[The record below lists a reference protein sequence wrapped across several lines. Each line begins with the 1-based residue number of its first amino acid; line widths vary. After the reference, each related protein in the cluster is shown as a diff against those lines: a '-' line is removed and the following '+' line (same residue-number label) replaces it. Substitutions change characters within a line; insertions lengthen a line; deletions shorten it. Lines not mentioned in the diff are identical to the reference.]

1 MYSRRELF
9 LRHLAQTSPSPPM
22 LDIERAEGVFL
33 FDQNGKKYTD
43 LISGIAVSS
52 LGHKHPVIQKAVIDQ
67 VERHMHLMVYGEFI
81 ISPQQ
86 ELASRLASLLPPSLD
101 SVYFTNSGAEAVE
114 GAMKLAKRLTGRTGI
129 ASFRNSYHG
138 STQGALSICGNEE
151 LKNAFRPLL
160 PGHRMLEYNDEN
172 SLQQIDDSLAAVFIE
187 PIQAEAG
194 VILPHHGFLEKVKSR
209 CEATGTLLVFDE
221 IQTGMG
227 RTGKLFAFLEH
238 GITPDVLLLGKAFGG
253 GMPLA
258 AFISSHE
265 NMSALTHHPVLGHL
279 TTFGGHPVSCA
290 AAMASLNFIVGN
302 NLAVD
307 TLRKEKLFRENLKHP
322 SIIEIRGRGL
332 MLSLKFSSEK
342 FNQDVILK
350 CYDKGLITDWF
361 LFAPD
366 CLRIA
371 PPLIISDE
379 EIADACTKLT
389 AAIEEVTIK

>member
-52 LGHKHPVIQKAVIDQ
+52 LGHRHPAIQKAVIDQ
-67 VERHMHLMVYGEFI
+67 IERHMHLMVYGEFI

-129 ASFRNSYHG
+129 ASFRHSYHG

-379 EIADACTKLT
+379 EITVACTKLT

>member
-129 ASFRNSYHG
+129 ASFRHSYHG

-194 VILPHHGFLEKVKSR
+194 VIMPHHGFLEKVKSR

>member
-194 VILPHHGFLEKVKSR
+194 VIMPHHGFLEKVKSR

>member
-129 ASFRNSYHG
+129 ASFRHSYHG